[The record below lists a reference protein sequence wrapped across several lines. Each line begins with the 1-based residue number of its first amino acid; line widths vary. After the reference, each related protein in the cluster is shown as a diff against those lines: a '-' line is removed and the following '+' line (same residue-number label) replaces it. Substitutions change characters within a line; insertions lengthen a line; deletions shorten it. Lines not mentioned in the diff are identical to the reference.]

1 MEIKQYKLWKTEPS
15 GKPDF
20 ILGSKKILTIET
32 YSSIAILKIIAEN
45 TLKLLINATR
55 FSFK

>member
-20 ILGSKKILTIET
+20 TSCSK
-32 YSSIAILKIIAEN
+32 N
-45 TLKLLINATR
+45 FDHWDLLFDSN
-55 FSFK
+55 FKDNCGEYIKAFN